1 MKNESNVVLKKEK
14 ENKVAKKENEKEN
27 DTKLV
32 KHSTKKVKREE
43 DSIQDDHLRVIE
55 TNMTSTTKVKREE
68 DSIQDLRL
76 IESNLTIAELP
87 LKEGK

>member
-1 MKNESNVVLKKEK
+1 M
-14 ENKVAKKENEKEN
+14 AKKDNEKEN

-32 KHSTKKVKREE
+32 KHSTTKVKREE
-43 DSIQDDHLRVIE
+43 DLIQDLRVIE
-55 TNMTSTTKVKREE
+55 MNMTSTTKVKREE